1 MRIAIVDDIP
11 EERALLRTRIERQ
24 LVSRNVHPDLSEFA
38 NGEDFLAAAKERPF
52 TVSFLDIYMEGANG
66 IETAKELRKTDSECL
81 LVFILS
87 SLEGWFLPPL
97 LLTTP

>member
-38 NGEDFLAAAKERPF
+38 NGEDFLTAAKERPF

-66 IETAKELRKTDSECL
+66 IETAKELRK
-81 LVFILS
+81 
-87 SLEGWFLPPL
+87 
-97 LLTTP
+97 